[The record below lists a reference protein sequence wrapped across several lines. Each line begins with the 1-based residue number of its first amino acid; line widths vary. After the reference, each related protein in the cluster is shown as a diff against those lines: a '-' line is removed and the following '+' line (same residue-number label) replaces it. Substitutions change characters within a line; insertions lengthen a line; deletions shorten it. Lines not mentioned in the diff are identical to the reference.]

1 MKHLYAMVVWCMVLI
16 LMPWYQPVHAQTT
29 AGVDIT
35 AQVGFANS
43 YAVMRLTP
51 VVLTV
56 TGDDVDRD
64 VRLEWAIT
72 ADRGTVVTWYHDIT
86 LPARSQKRIEF
97 TTIMP
102 GYARNIVARVRD
114 SNGILRSTIINA
126 EPISDLLSVVI
137 ADDTNLLAELNT
149 ATLANG
155 AIPAVVRT
163 VTPQAFPS
171 TVAALHGIYTLFIA
185 DPLQLTAAQQGAIR
199 AWLHL
204 GGRIVVSGTLADSW
218 RDLGAIEIDTRTD
231 AAATALPD
239 DWPATLRVP
248 VARGIHNALAV
259 RDHEAL
265 LWQRSVG
272 RGEVFHTVL
281 PFDATRGWSAQAW
294 YWQPVIEPTY
304 PLSLS
309 TAAFPASGIYN
320 EVLANGVTIPALT
333 QLSPLVIFLIVVT
346 YIVLIAPVTYMLLK
360 RRGTPDLAW
369 ITIPATAL
377 LVTGVLMISNWAIR
391 GNTTLAYEL
400 VVVHQDEQNPDAV
413 STSSTAIYT
422 PQRQRVT
429 VQNTVATTLIELNEV
444 PTISLA
450 AMDTTV
456 HQADYT
462 SNVGDI
468 NYFMGI
474 RLQPRPLDVQ
484 HTLLQR
490 NTTLAG
496 TITLTGL
503 ALEDVVVV
511 YDTSSQHIGSVASGE
526 TVQINIDPQDSAQ
539 FPCAETDDPN
549 ATFNLQ
555 RIYTQIVGPC
565 GAMSALPNNRVTIYG
580 WSNVQGTQTSVVD
593 TPFTQQRQL
602 TIVTLVVATQ
612 P

>member
-1 MKHLYAMVVWCMVLI
+1 M
-16 LMPWYQPVHAQTT
+16 
-29 AGVDIT
+29 
-35 AQVGFANS
+35 
-43 YAVMRLTP
+43 
-51 VVLTV
+51 
-56 TGDDVDRD
+56 
-64 VRLEWAIT
+64 
-72 ADRGTVVTWYHDIT
+72 
-86 LPARSQKRIEF
+86 
-97 TTIMP
+97 
-102 GYARNIVARVRD
+102 
-114 SNGILRSTIINA
+114 
-126 EPISDLLSVVI
+126 
-137 ADDTNLLAELNT
+137 
-149 ATLANG
+149 
-155 AIPAVVRT
+155 
-163 VTPQAFPS
+163 
-171 TVAALHGIYTLFIA
+171 
-185 DPLQLTAAQQGAIR
+185 
-199 AWLHL
+199 
-204 GGRIVVSGTLADSW
+204 VSGTLTDSW
-218 RDLGAIEIDTRTD
+218 RDLGAIEIDTST
-231 AAATALPD
+231 AVAATALPEN
-239 DWPATLRVP
+239 WPTTLRVP
-248 VARGIHNALAV
+248 VARGAHNALAI
-259 RDHEAL
+259 RDHESL

-281 PFDATRGWSAQAW
+281 PFDATRGWDAQAW

-309 TAAFPASGIYN
+309 TAAFPAGGIYN

-333 QLSPLVIFLIVVT
+333 QLSPLVIFLIVVA
-346 YIVLIAPVTYMLLK
+346 YITIIAPVTYLVLK

-369 ITIPATAL
+369 ITIPVTAL
-377 LVTGVLMISNWAIR
+377 LVTGVLITSNWVIR

-400 VVVHQDEQNPDAV
+400 VVVHQDDQNPDAV

-429 VQNTVATTLIELNEV
+429 VRNTEAPTLIELNEV

-450 AMDTTV
+450 TMDTSI

-462 SNVGDI
+462 SNIGDI

-484 HTLLQR
+484 HTLQQHDS
-490 NTTLAG
+490 TLAG

-526 TVQINIDPQDSAQ
+526 TVQISIDPLNSAQ
-539 FPCAETDDPN
+539 FPCDETDDPN

-565 GAMSALPNNRVTIYG
+565 GAMSALPHNRVTIYG
-580 WSNVQGTQTSVVD
+580 WSAVPETQTSVVE

-602 TIVTLVVATQ
+602 TIVTLVVDPQ

>member
-1 MKHLYAMVVWCMVLI
+1 
-16 LMPWYQPVHAQTT
+16 
-29 AGVDIT
+29 
-35 AQVGFANS
+35 
-43 YAVMRLTP
+43 
-51 VVLTV
+51 
-56 TGDDVDRD
+56 
-64 VRLEWAIT
+64 
-72 ADRGTVVTWYHDIT
+72 
-86 LPARSQKRIEF
+86 
-97 TTIMP
+97 
-102 GYARNIVARVRD
+102 
-114 SNGILRSTIINA
+114 
-126 EPISDLLSVVI
+126 
-137 ADDTNLLAELNT
+137 
-149 ATLANG
+149 
-155 AIPAVVRT
+155 
-163 VTPQAFPS
+163 
-171 TVAALHGIYTLFIA
+171 
-185 DPLQLTAAQQGAIR
+185 
-199 AWLHL
+199 
-204 GGRIVVSGTLADSW
+204 
-218 RDLGAIEIDTRTD
+218 
-231 AAATALPD
+231 
-239 DWPATLRVP
+239 
-248 VARGIHNALAV
+248 
-259 RDHEAL
+259 
-265 LWQRSVG
+265 
-272 RGEVFHTVL
+272 
-281 PFDATRGWSAQAW
+281 
-294 YWQPVIEPTY
+294 
-304 PLSLS
+304 LSLS

-422 PQRQRVT
+422 PQRQHVT

-602 TIVTLVVATQ
+602 TIVTLVVANQ